1 MIDYQS
7 VIDKYYK
14 SGSPIRETLISHSRQ
29 VAQKALDIQKK
40 KNLPI
45 SPDDIIAGAMLHDI
59 GIFFTNAPSIHC
71 YGDSPYIAHG
81 VIGANLLRKEGFPE
95 WTARI
100 AERHTG
106 SGLDKDDIES
116 QNLPIPPAD
125 YLPET
130 LLEKLICYSDKFFSK
145 GGDRKEKTLE
155 EVRNSIKK
163 FGKSSINRFEAM
175 HELFN

>member
-7 VIDKYYK
+7 EIDKYYK
-14 SGSPIRETLISHSRQ
+14 SGSPIREVLIYHSRQ
-29 VAQKALDIQKK
+29 VARKALEIREKK
-40 KNLPI
+40 GLNIPE
-45 SPDDIIAGAMLHDI
+45 DEIIAGAMLHDI
-59 GIFFTNAPSIHC
+59 GIIFTYAPSIHC
-71 YGDSPYIAHG
+71 NGINPYIAHG

-106 SGLDKDDIES
+106 SGLDETDISS
-116 QNLPIPPAD
+116 QNLPIPPGN

-130 LLEKLICYSDKFFSK
+130 QLEKLICYSDKFFSK
-145 GGDRKEKTLE
+145 GGNGKEKTLE
-155 EVRNSIKK
+155 EVRKSLRK
-163 FGKSSINRFEAM
+163 FGEKSIERFETM